1 MDEDDTYRIMPTE
14 EEIRREAVRKVVE
27 CSIMK
32 DQIAEMERD
41 ISNLRYMLQILDE
54 TVPIRD
60 DDGNVDIRP
69 VYKRVRKEIMD
80 ILCRQMDLEQR
91 MDVLQKEI
99 DNTECLSNV
108 KVVVKKL

>member
-1 MDEDDTYRIMPTE
+1 MGEDDTYHIMPTE
-14 EEIRREAVRKVVE
+14 EEIRREAVGKIVE
-27 CSIMK
+27 CSIIK
-32 DQIAEMERD
+32 DQVAEMEKE
-41 ISNLRYMLQILDE
+41 ITNLRYLLKILDE
-54 TVPIRD
+54 TVPTRD

-69 VYKRVRKEIMD
+69 VYKRIRKEIMD

-99 DNTECLSNV
+99 DNTECMSNV